1 MDRISR
7 ISAMEEKLDKAIEAV
22 AAMDKA
28 LEQFAAVFPEVEEL
42 TAYYESELWREDYEA
57 DEEGKMPAGLKRG
70 VLSEDGIYNLL
81 TDYQRLK
88 ELIATEDSLRCQPYD

>member
-7 ISAMEEKLDKAIEAV
+7 IQTMEDKFNKALRAAAALDA
-22 AAMDKA
+22 A
-28 LEQFAAVFPEVEEL
+28 LEQFRAISSDMEEL
-42 TAYYESELWREDYEA
+42 IAYYESDLWREDFNA
-57 DEEGKMPAGLKRG
+57 DEEGKLPADLKRG

-88 ELIATEDSLRCQPYD
+88 GL

>member
-7 ISAMEEKLDKAIEAV
+7 IQTMEDKFDKALR
-22 AAMDKA
+22 AAAALDAA
-28 LEQFAAVFPEVEEL
+28 LEQFRAISSDMEEL
-42 TAYYESELWREDYEA
+42 IAYYESDLWREDFNA
-57 DEEGKMPAGLKRG
+57 DEDGKLPADLKRG

-88 ELIATEDSLRCQPYD
+88 GL

>member
-7 ISAMEEKLDKAIEAV
+7 IQTMEDKFDKALR
-22 AAMDKA
+22 AAAALDAA
-28 LEQFAAVFPEVEEL
+28 LEQFRAISSDMEEL
-42 TAYYESELWREDYEA
+42 IAYYESDLWREDFNA
-57 DEEGKMPAGLKRG
+57 DEEGKLPADLKRG

-88 ELIATEDSLRCQPYD
+88 GL

>member
-7 ISAMEEKLDKAIEAV
+7 IQTMEDKFDKALRAADAV
-22 AAMDKA
+22 DAA
-28 LEQFAAVFPEVEEL
+28 LEQFRAISSDMEEL
-42 TAYYESELWREDYEA
+42 IAYYESDLWREDFNA
-57 DEEGKMPAGLKRG
+57 DEEGKLPADLKRG

-88 ELIATEDSLRCQPYD
+88 GL